1 MISTAFSVKELHST
15 EIEIFKHIQIQYFAK
30 ELCELSSKK
39 QVSNSSPLCRLNPFV
54 HKNGLLRVGGRIIN
68 SDVSYDT
75 KHPIVLPSS
84 KKCHLVLLLVR
95 HYHEKTLHQ
104 GRGITVNE
112 IRSNGIWILNCI
124 SCVANYI
131 FHCVTCRKCFSA
143 PTNQVMADL
152 PSDRVNP
159 SPPFTHTGADIFG
172 PFIIKE
178 NRKTQKRYGVLF
190 SCLACRAVHV
200 ETVNLLTTDSYIN
213 ALRRF
218 IAVRGSVEF
227 IRSDNGSNMIG
238 AERES

>member
-1 MISTAFSVKELHST
+1 M
-15 EIEIFKHIQIQYFAK
+15 
-30 ELCELSSKK
+30 
-39 QVSNSSPLCRLNPFV
+39 
-54 HKNGLLRVGGRIIN
+54 
-68 SDVSYDT
+68 
-75 KHPIVLPSS
+75 
-84 KKCHLVLLLVR
+84 
-95 HYHEKTLHQ
+95 
-104 GRGITVNE
+104 
-112 IRSNGIWILNCI
+112 
-124 SCVANYI
+124 
-131 FHCVTCRKCFSA
+131 

-159 SPPFTHTGADIFG
+159 SPPFTDTGANLFG

-200 ETVNLLTTDSYIN
+200 ETVNSLTTD

-238 AERES
+238 AERELKWA